1 MLTSSSS
8 TSSLLLPP
16 RPQIFHGRDTELA
29 TIVSTLVQPSAFPRI
44 TILGPGGI
52 GKTAL
57 VSAALHHSEV
67 EARFAHR
74 YFVSCES
81 ASGSADVVLALAAQ
95 LGVSAQSG
103 QALKEVLQRLSSTV
117 EPTLLVLD
125 NLESAWEAP
134 EGRTEVEA

>member
-1 MLTSSSS
+1 
-8 TSSLLLPP
+8 
-16 RPQIFHGRDTELA
+16 
-29 TIVSTLVQPSAFPRI
+29 
-44 TILGPGGI
+44 
-52 GKTAL
+52 

-74 YFVSCES
+74 YFVSCEA

-134 EGRTEVEA
+134 EGRTEVEGVLGHLADLADLVLIVCCPVLQVFILLNETSWY